1 MDQQVSQLGPGKD
14 HHGQISAGQCQPAA
28 QFSGGNALR
37 RGGCPDGKNG
47 QAPQKQHPVQQ
58 GGQGKAHDGHQLRVS
73 LTDVSADRGEHFL
86 RHLHGHGDA
95 LPVIELDQAGA
106 DDLAA
111 PDLHVQIG
119 HNTDLSVNTG
129 EGGGIRHILRGHGN
143 GEAEKLHRIIKA
155 AQQRDGQLQKGLEFG
170 LRAGTGLLRE
180 GNFYRLRN
188 GVSDVHGDVAGV
200 IPGDFAQ
207 IHQRGRGCGAGRGVV
222 AIEGNTAGIGGYG
235 KGHLI
240 VGIFQPQPQVHGNP
254 AVTVRSNGTL
264 HVHLG
269 GSGFRRCRD
278 AQNTCK
284 GNTKGQ
290 RHKQAPQEDPSFSI
304 SILFI

>member
-58 GGQGKAHDGHQLRVS
+58 GGQGKSHDGHQLRVS
-73 LTDVSADRGEHFL
+73 LTDVGADRGEHLL

-155 AQQRDGQLQKGLEFG
+155 AQQGDGQLQKGCKFG
-170 LRAGTGLLRE
+170 LRIGTGLF
-180 GNFYRLRN
+180 GNSDFYRLGD
-188 GVSDVHGDVAGV
+188 GVADVHGDITGV
-200 IPGDFAQ
+200 IPGNFAQ
-207 IHQRGRGCGAGRGVV
+207 IHQRGRRRGAGGGAV
-222 AIEGNTAGIGGYG
+222 AVEGNTAGIGGYG

-240 VGIFQPQPQVHGNP
+240 VSRFQPQPQVHGNP
-254 AVTVRSNGTL
+254 AVTVRGNAAL

-290 RHKQAPQEDPSFSI
+290 RQKQAPQEDPSFSI